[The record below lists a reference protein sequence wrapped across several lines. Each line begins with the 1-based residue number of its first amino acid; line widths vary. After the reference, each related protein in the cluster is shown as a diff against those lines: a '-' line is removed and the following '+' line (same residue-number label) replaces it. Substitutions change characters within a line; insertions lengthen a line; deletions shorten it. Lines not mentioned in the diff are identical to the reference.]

1 MACSSCGTKK
11 TQTGQVQGCQN
22 NGSCGT
28 SGCNKVNQFD
38 WLSHLEIPDPTPF
51 PFVEVKFK
59 GGRKGYYRN
68 EQGIDLQIG
77 DYVVVEALRGYHI
90 GMVSLRGELV
100 RLQMKKLK
108 LNTQDANLTEIWRM
122 AQARDMEKF
131 AESRRRE
138 LPTLYRSRQVV
149 IELNLNMKISDV
161 EFQADGTKATFYY
174 SADHRVDFRELIKC
188 LGMEFRVR
196 IEMRQINVRQE
207 SARIGGIGSCGREL
221 CCSTWLADLK
231 NIEPIIAR
239 YQNLSINAQK
249 VTGQCGRLK
258 CCLNYELDTYLDALH
273 DIPQVPNEELTTGL
287 GIARLQKT
295 DIFKKILWFSYQ
307 FEGDGDW
314 YPLTAEQVTQALQ
327 WQKEGLI
334 IPSLQADEWGLL
346 ENAVSNKNE
355 SGLNQKKEK
364 SLNRNTRRQTD
375 SQEYE

>member
-1 MACSSCGTKK
+1 MACSSCGTKTADGEPK
-11 TQTGQVQGCQN
+11 GCRN
-22 NGSCGT
+22 NGTCGT
-28 SGCNKVNQFD
+28 SGCNRVNQFD
-38 WLSHLEIPDPTPF
+38 WLSHLEIPDPMLF

-68 EQGIDLQIG
+68 EQSLDLQIG
-77 DYVVVEALRGYHI
+77 DYVVVEATRGYHI

-108 LNTQDANLTEIWRM
+108 LDPKDPALTEIWRL
-122 AQARDMEKF
+122 AQPRDMEKF

-149 IELNLNMKISDV
+149 TELNLNMKISDV

-188 LGMEFRVR
+188 LSMEFRVR
-196 IEMRQINVRQE
+196 IEMRQISVRQE
-207 SARIGGIGSCGREL
+207 AARIGGIGSCGREL

-231 NIEPIIAR
+231 NIEPVVAR
-239 YQNLSINAQK
+239 YQNLSINTQK

-273 DIPQVPNEELTTGL
+273 DIPQVPNEELNTGMGL
-287 GIARLQKT
+287 ARLQKT

-314 YPLTAEQVTQALQ
+314 YPLTAAQVTQALQ
-327 WQKEGLI
+327 WQKEGRL
-334 IPSLQADEWGLL
+334 IPSLHAEEWAKS
-346 ENAVSNKNE
+346 ESSVVKKNE
-355 SGLNQKKEK
+355 APLGQKRRKKEAREPF
-364 SLNRNTRRQTD
+364 SEID
-375 SQEYE
+375 SEEE